1 MKHIIRKILR
11 EEFNKTNLKKGYEL
25 KGSQWLFDFIRYEEG
40 DPKQK
45 GEPVL
50 TSYKISGDKW
60 TIGYGHTTGDVE
72 PKVTP
77 NMTIT
82 KEDAE
87 KILSNDLTY
96 SANCVRRIFKEQESK
111 GIDVLITQNMFD
123 VLTSLVFNSGC
134 DTVRKSSFIQQ
145 LKDGDYSTA
154 GEKIKGWNISYPG
167 HVDRREKESQHF
179 LS

>member
-1 MKHIIRKILR
+1 
-11 EEFNKTNLKKGYEL
+11 
-25 KGSQWLFDFIRYEEG
+25 
-40 DPKQK
+40 
-45 GEPVL
+45 
-50 TSYKISGDKW
+50 
-60 TIGYGHTTGDVE
+60 
-72 PKVTP
+72 
-77 NMTIT
+77 
-82 KEDAE
+82 
-87 KILSNDLTY
+87 
-96 SANCVRRIFKEQESK
+96 
-111 GIDVLITQNMFD
+111 MFD

>member
-40 DPKQK
+40 NPKQK

-60 TIGYGHTTGDVE
+60 TIGYGHTTGDVK

-82 KEDAE
+82 KEEAE

-96 SANCVRRIFKEQESK
+96 SANCVRRLFQQWEDK
-111 GIDVLITQNMFD
+111 GIDIPLNQNMFD

-134 DTVRKSSFIQQ
+134 GGVRGSEFIQT
-145 LKDGDYSTA
+145 LKRGDYQK
-154 GEKIKGWNISYPG
+154 EIKTYRLESGFGGLNT
-167 HVDRREKESQHF
+167 RRDKESQHF